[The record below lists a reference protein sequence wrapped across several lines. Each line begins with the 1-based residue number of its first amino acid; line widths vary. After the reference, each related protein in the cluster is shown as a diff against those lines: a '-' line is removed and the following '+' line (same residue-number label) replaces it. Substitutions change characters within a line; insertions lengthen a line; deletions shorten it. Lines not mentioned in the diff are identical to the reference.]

1 VRLLGCV
8 ALLALCGGC
17 ARTFIPPASAQKA
30 QSAAQVRNTCNVR
43 DFDSA
48 TDLPQGARSLGP
60 VSVQQAESD
69 EATYVALRQKIC
81 ELGGDALS
89 QAAWVKGPEDEKP
102 QLTANAWALP

>member
-17 ARTFIPPASAQKA
+17 ARTFIAPASAQKGQSASQA
-30 QSAAQVRNTCNVR
+30 QSRCNVR

-60 VSVQQAESD
+60 VSVPQGETD
-69 EATYVALRQKIC
+69 EATYVDLRRKIC

-89 QAAWVKGPEDEKP
+89 QPAWVKGPEDEKP